1 MNSEL
6 SRSMAVCILA
16 EAILVQALAVMLAFT
31 SPTTAG
37 FIVMVLYLVVLHFG
51 ITAALYQCFE
61 DNFEARRGR
70 GYPLSA
76 RISDGFGISILLSVL
91 GGVLPFYLA
100 ANAFGLNP
108 ASGWPVLISVLGGA
122 TINVIV
128 ADSRFCQR
136 RTAEKQ
142 R

>member
-1 MNSEL
+1 MNTEL
-6 SRSMAVCILA
+6 SRAGT
-16 EAILVQALAVMLAFT
+16 ILVQALAVMLAFT

-51 ITAALYQCFE
+51 ITVALGRCYD
-61 DNFEARRGR
+61 DNFEERRGR

-76 RISDGFGISILLSVL
+76 RICDGFGISILLSVL
-91 GGVLPFYLA
+91 GGILPFYLA

-122 TINVIV
+122 IINVIV
-128 ADSRFCQR
+128 ADIRFCQR
-136 RTAEKQ
+136 RKAEKQ